1 MGEIVGSGNPGE
13 SPLRS
18 NARNSPR
25 LLIGSLVSGNSRVRV
40 GLSRGI
46 GCKHCP
52 ESPGKAGT
60 SVRFVTIPDDSEA
73 GTMNSAVALASRS

>member
-1 MGEIVGSGNPGE
+1 MQQCSQFPSGLSE
-13 SPLRS
+13 
-18 NARNSPR
+18 
-25 LLIGSLVSGNSRVRV
+25 LLIGSLVSGNYRVRV

-46 GCKHCP
+46 GCNHYP

-60 SVRFVTIPDDSEA
+60 SVHFVTIPGDSEA